1 MEITQIKDV
10 LNRSVVGEPSQKS
23 LKGLVQRKEFEA
35 PENEP
40 VEETSGRQSKNIEE
54 LTENLNRFMQSIN
67 YNLQFIPDRESGIVI
82 IKVLDKEGNLIRQ
95 IPPEAFLALSSK
107 IGEHIGVLINSK
119 L

>member
-10 LNRSVVGEPSQKS
+10 LNRSVIVEPSRKS
-23 LKGLVQRKEFEA
+23 LKGLGQSEEFQTH
-35 PENEP
+35 ENRP
-40 VEETSGRQSKNIEE
+40 VEEISGRQSKKVEE
-54 LTENLNRFMQSIN
+54 LTENLNRFIQSIN